1 MRKSTLILWWGFLSL
16 GLYFLSNLPSG
27 FAQTEYRISGKV
39 LDEKEKE
46 VLSVKVSVND
56 GAFLKPIKSKGF
68 YIWLKK
74 GEKPEKIK
82 IQGKR
87 KLKDWKYLEDK
98 KELIINLHP
107 TTTHLKGKVYD
118 YQNKAMPHAKVHIAG
133 VQKAIFTD
141 TSGSFSLDLPP
152 KLTVNTNST
161 ITVNDSIVIPHKNL
175 TIRDA
180 GTYIIIKVPKIETV
194 EPEVIL
200 INQITHQV
208 RLWDDTQKPIPYV
221 KVAVDGSEYTTDKTG
236 HFELVLDEDKQLRDS
251 EFFILGYEIL
261 KLNFENKGDYSIKV
275 REIEETEQIDEDGGE
290 SIDNIF
296 RADFNKIINEL
307 ELEKQLLSQKGAKI
321 RLEIEGI
328 TKKLNAKQIPDNQK
342 DMLQSDLQR
351 LIEALVATDVAYE
364 EAQAKTKEVVSEM
377 ERVIM
382 QKDSL
387 TGVVQ
392 ETIKDLEEEREIRR
406 FELAMLIILALMSI
420 IGYLTLRK
428 IQREKKIIEES
439 RTRFGQINVIG
450 QKISATLNPD
460 TLVQTVHENV
470 NQLLDAS
477 VFGVGI
483 YDKAEQKI
491 IFKNFIDGGAM
502 IPYLEED
509 MNDERK
515 FSVWCI
521 KNQKEVVIND
531 LATEYNNYL
540 AISEYN
546 VQPDW
551 PQALIYLPLI
561 TEGETI
567 GVITVQSFKKHA
579 YEGFETTL
587 LETLASFVTIALKNS
602 QAYREIEDKNK
613 NITASIRY
621 AKTIQQAI
629 LPSDKELQESLHDY
643 FTIYKPKDIVSGDF
657 YWLVHKPDQNRKFLA
672 AVDCTGHGVPG
683 AFMSMIGHSLLDE
696 IVNADQ
702 IYEPARILENLNI
715 RVREALKQDEKV
727 NDDGMDVCL
736 CMMENIDND
745 VVKVTFTGAKRP
757 LYYMTQTA
765 EKLVA
770 LKGDLKSVG
779 GLSLRQ
785 RPFTNKEILLRKGDT
800 IYLTSDG
807 LIDQSGINKRKF
819 GTLRLI
825 KLLEENAHLPM
836 AEQKTVLEDELQKHQ
851 QNTEQRDD
859 IMVIGVRV

>member
-1 MRKSTLILWWGFLSL
+1 MRKSTLILWWSFLSL
-16 GLYFLSNLPSG
+16 GLYLIGNLSSG
-27 FAQTEYRISGKV
+27 FAQAEYRISGKV
-39 LDEKEKE
+39 IDDKGKEI
-46 VLSVKVSVND
+46 LNVKVSVND
-56 GAFLKPIKSKGF
+56 GAFLKPIQSKGF

-74 GEKPEKIK
+74 GEKPEKVK
-82 IQGKR
+82 IQSSR
-87 KLKDWKYLEDK
+87 NLKDWKYFDDK
-98 KELIINLHP
+98 KELIIYLNP
-107 TTTHLKGKVYD
+107 PTTHLKGKVYSHE
-118 YQNKAMPHAKVHIAG
+118 NKALHHTKVHVAG
-133 VQKAIFTD
+133 VQKAVFTD
-141 TSGSFSLDLPP
+141 ASGSFSLELPP
-152 KLTVNTNST
+152 KLTINANST
-161 ITVNDSIVIPHKNL
+161 ITVNDSIVIPPSNL
-175 TIRDA
+175 TVRDA
-180 GTYIIIKVPKIETV
+180 GTYVIIKVPKVEPT

-236 HFELVLDEDKQLRDS
+236 HFELILDEDKQLRDS

-275 REIEETEQIDEDGGE
+275 RKIEEAEQIDEEGE
-290 SIDNIF
+290 QIDNIF

-328 TKKLNAKQIPDNQK
+328 TKKLNAKQVSDNQK
-342 DMLQSDLQR
+342 NMLQSDLQR

-387 TGVVQ
+387 TGLVQ

-406 FELAMLIILALMSI
+406 FELAMLIILALISI

-428 IQREKKIIEES
+428 IQREKKIVEES
-439 RTRFGQINVIG
+439 RARFEQINVIG

-521 KNQKEVVIND
+521 ENRKEVVIND
-531 LATEYNNYL
+531 LSTEYNKYL
-540 AISEYN
+540 TIPEYN

-561 TEGETI
+561 TEDETI

-579 YEGFETTL
+579 YEGFDTTL

-629 LPSDKELQESLHDY
+629 LPSDKELQESLHEY

-657 YWLVHKPDQNRKFLA
+657 YWFVHKPDQNRKFLA

-736 CMMENIDND
+736 CMMESIDNNA
-745 VVKVTFTGAKRP
+745 VKVTFTGAKRP
-757 LYYMTQTA
+757 LYYMTQTS

-785 RPFTNKEILLRKGDT
+785 RHFTNKEILLRKGDT

-836 AEQKTVLEDELQKHQ
+836 QKQKAVLEEELQKHQ